1 MADNARVAAG
11 APLGLLG
18 GTFDPV
24 HYGHLRLA
32 DDVQRAL
39 SLPEIRMIPAGDPPH
54 RDTPHASAADRLA
67 MLELAQI
74 EFPRLV
80 VDPREIHRKGKSYT
94 VQTLEELRAEDLVRP
109 LIWIVGADALLGLPD
124 WHRWRELFDL
134 AHLVVA
140 SRPGVAL
147 DPVLPSPLQPEW
159 DARVTTDPARLRTK
173 PAGSILR
180 QDVAP
185 QPISATAIRAALARG
200 ADGIA
205 AVRGLLPDGV
215 LAYIDHNRLYRA
227 LNLSQDAT

>member
-1 MADNARVAAG
+1 MADRPHKAVG

-39 SLPEIRMIPAGDPPH
+39 SLPEVRLIPAGDPPH
-54 RDTPHASAADRLA
+54 RGTPHAGAADRLA
-67 MLELAQI
+67 MLELARV

-80 VDPREIHRKGKSYT
+80 IDSREIRRDGKSYT
-94 VQTLEELRAEDLVRP
+94 VQTLEELRAEDEARP
-109 LIWIVGADALLGLPD
+109 LLWIVGADALLGLSE
-124 WHRWRELFDL
+124 WHRWRDLFGL

-147 DPVLPSPLQPEW
+147 EGALSPRLRPEW
-159 DARVTTDPARLRTK
+159 DSRVITDSAPLRAR
-173 PAGSILR
+173 PAGTIYRL
-180 QDVAP
+180 DVTP

-200 ADGIA
+200 TDGIA

-215 LAYIDHNRLYRA
+215 LAYIDRNRLYRA
-227 LNLSQDAT
+227 SNLPQDAT

>member
-1 MADNARVAAG
+1 MADSPPDAAG

-39 SLPEIRMIPAGDPPH
+39 SLAEVRLIPAGQPPH
-54 RDTPHASAADRLA
+54 RGAPHARAADRLA
-67 MLELAQI
+67 MLELARI

-80 VDPREIHRKGKSYT
+80 VDRREMRRAGKSYS
-94 VQTLEELRAEDLVRP
+94 VQTLEDLRAEDVARP
-109 LIWIVGADALLGLPD
+109 LLWIVGADALLGLPD
-124 WHRWRELFDL
+124 WYRWRDLFGL

-140 SRPGVAL
+140 SRPGVMLEPAL
-147 DPVLPSPLQPEW
+147 PPRLRPEW
-159 DARVTTDPARLRTK
+159 DSRVTTDPALLRTR
-173 PAGSILR
+173 PAGTIFR
-180 QDVAP
+180 QDVTP
-185 QPISATAIRAALARG
+185 QPISATAIRAAIARG
-200 ADGIA
+200 DDGVA

-227 LNLSQDAT
+227 PSLPQDAT